1 MEREG
6 EAPAGRTSVARPRER
21 PACLGVLPR
30 MTGNCRHQ
38 TPPRPPATRRQGHD
52 TAVYPRCDLK
62 RVLPPHA

>member
-38 TPPRPPATRRQGHD
+38 TPPRPPAT
-52 TAVYPRCDLK
+52 
-62 RVLPPHA
+62 HAARATTRLCTPGAI